1 MSQKNLSGQYLK
13 ISRVY
18 EAQSNR
24 PHSMFRFYVCITS
37 LVLLN
42 TDYKNSKV
50 CTTVSCLQVCISASD
65 TIHRNWQLLH
75 FHRVSL
81 TESIEGKIPSS
92 LTLLR
97 STTQACGHLL
107 LDSNTKHAQN
117 KTKLLPCQTQWNN
130 THQSQYNFT
139 CTYLTNWCLFFCK
152 RPQSYTSSHNL
163 NWSG

>member
-24 PHSMFRFYVCITS
+24 AHSMFSFYVCITS

-65 TIHRNWQLLH
+65 TIHPNWH
-75 FHRVSL
+75 YYTS
-81 TESIEGKIPSS
+81 TEWAWQNQWKEKIPSS

-97 STTQACGHLL
+97 RTTQARGHLL

-139 CTYLTNWCLFFCK
+139 CTYLTNWCPFFVK
-152 RPQSYTSSHNL
+152 DLRASSHKL
-163 NWSG
+163 NGSG